1 MFHIKVFTFNPF
13 QENTYVLYTDSK
25 EAIIIDPGCYFTE
38 ESELLDSFLSSN
50 QLTPVILLNTHCHLD
65 HVFGNLSVYKKYGL
79 ELHLHADDEVT
90 LKHAPESGKM
100 FGLAFNGY
108 TGPLHFLSENQT
120 INIGDDT
127 LKIFHTPGHSP
138 GSVSFYCEKQD
149 FIISGDVL
157 FRESIG
163 RTDVPNGD
171 FPTLIKSIRT
181 KLYSLPNKT
190 VVYSGHGEPTTIQH
204 ELDNNPYTG

>member
-13 QENTYVLYTDSK
+13 QENTYIIYTDNK
-25 EAIIIDPGCYFTE
+25 EALIIDPGCYFTE
-38 ESELLDSFLSSN
+38 EQTILQQFLKDN
-50 QLTPVILLNTHCHLD
+50 HLTPVMLLNTHCHLD
-65 HVFGNLSVYKKYGL
+65 HVFGNLFIHDKYSL

-90 LKHAPESGKM
+90 LKHAPDSGKM
-100 FGLAFNGY
+100 FGIDFIGY
-108 TGPLHFLSENQT
+108 SGPLHYLSDNQT
-120 INIGDDT
+120 INIGEDT

-138 GSVSFYCEKQD
+138 GSISFYCEQQG

-163 RTDVPNGD
+163 RTDVPGGD

-181 KLYSLPNKT
+181 KLYSLPGKT
-190 VVYSGHGEPTTIQH
+190 VVYSGHGEPTTIQYEIDH
-204 ELDNNPYTG
+204 YPYTG

>member
-38 ESELLDSFLSSN
+38 ESDLLDSFISSN
-50 QLTPVILLNTHCHLD
+50 QLKTVMLLNTHCHLD
-65 HVFGNLSVYKKYGL
+65 HVFGNLHVYKKYGL
-79 ELHLHADDEVT
+79 ELNLHPDDEVT

-100 FGLAFNGY
+100 FGLAFNNYSGS
-108 TGPLHFLSENQT
+108 LHFLSDNQT
-120 INIGDDT
+120 INIGEDT

-138 GSVSFYCEKQD
+138 GSVSFWCEKQD

-163 RTDVPNGD
+163 RTDVPGGD
-171 FPTLIKSIRT
+171 FPTLIRSIRT

-190 VVYSGHGEPTTIQH
+190 VVYSGHGEPTSIQY
-204 ELDNNPYTG
+204 ELDNNPYTK